1 MPQDNDTYFAA
12 CTSEGIWHSSP
23 LTAGNAEFSTSFT
36 SNENGAVD
44 CSRKHS
50 HLMPP
55 PEPDILAQ
63 GSTLSAALIVVGDVT
78 QGYATEQRSADDTY
92 LSMRYPGWGNGKDIF

>member
-1 MPQDNDTYFAA
+1 MHLDNDTYFAA
-12 CTSEGIWHSSP
+12 CASEGIRYSSP
-23 LTAGNAEFSTSFT
+23 LVACNAKFSTSFT

-63 GSTLSAALIVVGDVT
+63 GSTLSAALVVGDVT
-78 QGYATEQRSADDTY
+78 QGYATERRSADDTH
-92 LSMRYPGWGNGKDIF
+92 LSMRYPGWENGKVLC